1 MSPPPLNDMSPP
13 PGLSPTPHVDG
24 GMPPPPLNPAEG
36 GLLTPTSLV
45 DEGTPHVGEGIM
57 FPGLLRTT
65 EFQNSQCFSS
75 PRAPD
80 RGYGLCIYVST
91 GHAGYDEEADI
102 DRAQTLAN
110 RGCRHLGIA
119 EEDSAED
126 GGAAP
131 NYTCVALWLGP
142 LFMKPGAEWLQT
154 DRERRNTLG
163 YLPGMGHVN
172 RRKINRVSMKTYTPG

>member
-1 MSPPPLNDMSPP
+1 M
-13 PGLSPTPHVDG
+13 
-24 GMPPPPLNPAEG
+24 NPAEG

-91 GHAGYDEEADI
+91 GHEGYDEEADI

-110 RGCRHLGIA
+110 RGCRHLGVEEEDIA
-119 EEDSAED
+119 EDDE
-126 GGAAP
+126 AAP
-131 NYTCVALWLGP
+131 NYTCAALWLGP
-142 LFMKPGAEWLQT
+142 LFMKPGAE
-154 DRERRNTLG
+154 
-163 YLPGMGHVN
+163 
-172 RRKINRVSMKTYTPG
+172 